1 MKKKVLVVIGPT
13 AVGKTKLSI
22 ALAKQLN
29 AEIISGDSMQIYQG
43 LDIGTAKVTEEEKE
57 GIVHHLIDCRR
68 FDEGYSVSDFQT
80 EVRRL
85 IDDIISRGHLPM
97 IVGGTGLYIRAAL
110 YDYRFDDQGHEI
122 DFAKKYAHYSNQK
135 LHEHLAS
142 FDKVSASQIHPNN
155 RHRVL
160 RAIEIYETTGKT
172 KSEQIEA
179 DVSEPLYDALVLGL
193 NLERKKLYARI
204 NQRVDMMFEAG
215 LLDEFKQIV
224 AQGAKADMQSMKA
237 IGYRELFDYL
247 DGKATLEEVKEKI
260 CLDSRR
266 YAKRQM
272 TWFKHQ
278 MDVSWIDVE
287 LEDFSKTINQ
297 AMDLATTWLSSSNI

>member
-22 ALAKQLN
+22 ALAKKLN
-29 AEIISGDSMQIYQG
+29 AEIISGDSMQIYRG

-57 GIVHHLIDCRR
+57 GVIHHLIDCRD
-68 FDEGYSVSDFQT
+68 FNEGYSVSDFQND
-80 EVRRL
+80 VRQL
-85 IDDIISRGHLPM
+85 IDEISARGHLPM

-110 YDYRFDDQGHEI
+110 YDYRFDDTGHEVN
-122 DFAKKYAHYSNQK
+122 FAKKYAHYNNQK
-135 LHEHLAS
+135 LHDYLAS
-142 FDKVSASQIHPNN
+142 FDKTSASQIHPNN

-179 DVSEPLYDALVLGL
+179 DVSEPLYDTLVLGL
-193 NLERKKLYARI
+193 NLDRKKLYARI
-204 NQRVDMMFEAG
+204 EQRVEQMFEAG
-215 LLDEFKQIV
+215 LLEEFKSIV
-224 AQGAKADMQSMKA
+224 ALGATADMQSMKA
-237 IGYRELFDYL
+237 IGYRELFDYIN
-247 DGKATLEEVKEKI
+247 GKATLKEVKDKI

-278 MDVSWIDVE
+278 MNVQWIEVD
-287 LEDFSKTINQ
+287 LDNFDATIADAKT
-297 AMDLATTWLSSSNI
+297 LSLKWLQ